1 MVYSEDFPHDGLR
14 CTIVMKVLAIAPTMM
29 SKIAAN

>member
-1 MVYSEDFPHDGLR
+1 MVYSEDFPPDGLR
-14 CTIVMKVLAIAPTMM
+14 FIIVMKMLAIAPTMM